1 MDHGSLRLNPAHVG
15 LWTWELLAPVF
26 LLNDLRSTTIKGVP
40 WLATHLCGLSWV
52 PAPLGGIRKKN
63 KKRAY
68 GLSLGLYSLE
78 GLIRWLGVAVHF
90 LMQMAYIFPKW
101 ANSRLDIRPHGLEL
115 GSEPE

>member
-1 MDHGSLRLNPAHVG
+1 MVDNYKRGSLVGNPLVWA
-15 LWTWELLAPVF
+15 LLGTSP
-26 LLNDLRSTTIKGVP
+26 LRWGT
-40 WLATHLCGLSWV
+40 
-52 PAPLGGIRKKN
+52 KKN

-68 GLSLGLYSLE
+68 GLSLGLYSLK

-101 ANSRLDIRPHGLEL
+101 ANSRLDIRAHGLEL